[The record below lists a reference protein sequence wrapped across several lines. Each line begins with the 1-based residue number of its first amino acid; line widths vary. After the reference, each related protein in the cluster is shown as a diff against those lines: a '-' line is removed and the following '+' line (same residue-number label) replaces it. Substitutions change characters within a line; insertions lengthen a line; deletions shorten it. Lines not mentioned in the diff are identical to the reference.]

1 MFNLKQYIG
10 VWLGLILSLGL
21 TITYLIFAWYVAALW
36 LILVGDTINTTQL
49 SIFALNPVNLSK
61 QNPILLWQL
70 LALVSL
76 LINWVWAFKRV
87 KASQDNDKILLPLA
101 CHVTWILSC
110 VLLHVGGGIAS
121 FVFIGSVIL

>member
-10 VWLGLILSLGL
+10 VWLGLLLSLAL
-21 TITYLIFAWYVAALW
+21 TITYLIFAWYVSALW
-36 LILVGDTINTTQL
+36 LILVGDTINTSHF

-61 QNPILLWQL
+61 ENPVLLWQL

-76 LINWVWAFKRV
+76 VVNWVWAFKRV
-87 KASQDNDKILLPLA
+87 KASQDKDKILLPLA
-101 CHVTWILSC
+101 CHTIWILSC